1 MTSDEFICYVEN
13 KIAPYTFR
21 ETARASLS
29 ELYRKYPLPLL
40 LECVDIGIKQYF
52 RYDENGV
59 LTQDSAR
66 HFINKLGGIA
76 YNKSRS
82 PIDQEVYWI
91 KSKCKK
97 NLSYWDD
104 WRGENLIQKY
114 IESLRKAGWTDRQI
128 INDLHTDFSRLTNSC
143 HSWTQWCGRV
153 EKWIDDIEHWKDQDT
168 VSINQDGTIIPTDLF
183 IGLSPNIQALC
194 KQINCSYENNLY
206 DCTAV
211 IMRRLLEGLLVLS
224 YQNNGIEAEIT
235 ENNGRHSTLDKMIR
249 NAEQN
254 TTLALSVNTRKDMSL
269 FKDLGNYSA
278 HKIWYNCTQQD
289 IKPHILKFRV
299 IIEELMYKAG
309 IK

>member
-1 MTSDEFICYVEN
+1 MTCDEFICYVEN
-13 KIAPYTFR
+13 KIAPYTFQ

-29 ELYRKYPLPLL
+29 ELYRKHPLSLL

-59 LTQDSAR
+59 LTRDSANQ
-66 HFINKLGGIA
+66 FLDKLGGIA

-82 PIDQEVYWI
+82 PIDQEVYRL
-91 KSKCKK
+91 KSKCKRI
-97 NLSYWDD
+97 LSFWDD

-114 IESLRKAGWTDRQI
+114 IGSLRKAGWTDLQI
-128 INDLHTDFSRLTNSC
+128 VNDLHTDFSRLTNSC
-143 HSWTQWCGRV
+143 QSWTQWCGRV

-168 VSINQDGTIIPTDLF
+168 VTINQGGTIIPTDLF
-183 IGLSPNIQALC
+183 INLSPNIQALC

-224 YQNNGIEAEIT
+224 YQNHGIEAEIT
-235 ENNGRHSTLDKMIR
+235 ENNGRHSTLDKMIK

-254 TTLALSVNTRKDMSL
+254 KTLALSVNTRKDMSL